1 MSETAATPDH
11 DQPLFPQVPLR
22 TPDEVMRLK
31 RMGAFFPT
39 RLSFMR
45 ILLRR
50 LARERA
56 DVCRPVWEISP
67 EGYGHAVY
75 CVELGGHAYSLIA
88 FATPLAEDQRT
99 DRVIAE
105 AWDSTFVLFDG
116 VPSED
121 DIDRLRANTPL
132 QEAGRF
138 QASDLIL
145 SRANK
150 SMRLFEHVAGRL
162 AAGQQP
168 DTDLIGSI
176 GYLMRTTAVY
186 GNGKFGIADRAQI
199 AGRPGLSEPF
209 QAEMLTVWLI
219 RGFTI
224 DLVEHIAEAR
234 APGTF
239 VPLDRNLKRHF
250 GVGNATGLGMAP
262 FLVSHPILLNNWMLV
277 RETALARVRAVETAD
292 AETIDA
298 ACKLAQRVET
308 HLAQWNVH
316 DERQMERIMT
326 LRGEWPS
333 MMALLHEE
341 WLAHSQPWDRL
352 YQAALVY
359 SAECQELV
367 LALILEVNG
376 HLIDGLTDCLSSN
389 VVPRFDSGVT
399 VGELKHQLTEHFDWA
414 LEFDFSQRQAEQQFW
429 YVSEEKLEPRL
440 GQRFEEPGSDRES
453 PLDIARQAQAL
464 ADDLN
469 DSDNDESLARFALRH
484 PQHRHVIRRVQ
495 AAVAHPYSEIRDNLL
510 ADTSLPIDMLR
521 CKLSFFGASK
531 FDPKSDLWTRITM
544 YQGAPLLDELD
555 QPIVDDWWLPTLETA

>member
-1 MSETAATPDH
+1 MSETAATRDH
-11 DQPLFPQVPLR
+11 GEPLYPQVPLR
-22 TPDEVMRLK
+22 SPAEVMRLQ

-50 LARERA
+50 LAREHAVVR
-56 DVCRPVWEISP
+56 CPVWEISP

-75 CVELGGHAYSLIA
+75 SVDLGGHTYSLVA
-88 FATPLAEDQRT
+88 FATPLPEDQRT

-116 VPSED
+116 IPTNS
-121 DIDRLRANTPL
+121 DIARLRANTPL

-138 QASDLIL
+138 EASDLIL

-150 SMRLFEHVAGRL
+150 SMRLFEHVAERL

-168 DTDLIGSI
+168 DAGLIGSI

-199 AGRPGLSEPF
+199 SERPGLSEPF

-219 RGFTI
+219 RGFTV
-224 DLVEHIAEAR
+224 DLVEHIAQSRGPETYA
-234 APGTF
+234 
-239 VPLDRNLKRHF
+239 PLDRHLKRHL
-250 GVGNATGLGMAP
+250 GIGNATGLGMAP
-262 FLVSHPILLNNWMLV
+262 FLVSHPILLNNWMMV
-277 RETALARVRAVETAD
+277 RETALARVRAVEV
-292 AETIDA
+292 AEAEAIDLVR
-298 ACKLAQRVET
+298 KLAQRVAL
-308 HLAQWNVH
+308 HLNQWNV
-316 DERQMERIMT
+316 DDVRQMDRIET
-326 LRGEWPS
+326 LRDEWPRIE
-333 MMALLHEE
+333 ALADEDC
-341 WLAHSQPWDRL
+341 LAVPRPWDRL
-352 YQAALVY
+352 YQASLDF
-359 SAECQELV
+359 STECQELV
-367 LALILEVNG
+367 LALILEING
-376 HLIDGLTDCLSSN
+376 DLVDGLTDCLSSN
-389 VVPRFDSGVT
+389 VVPRFEAGRT
-399 VGELKHQLTEHFDWA
+399 VGELSQQLVEHFGWV
-414 LEFDFSQRQAEQQFW
+414 LEFDFARPRAQQQFW

-440 GQRFEEPGSDRES
+440 GQRFEEPGSERES

-464 ADDLN
+464 ADDL
-469 DSDNDESLARFALRH
+469 DSSDSAESLARFALRH

-495 AAVAHPYSEIRDNLL
+495 AAVGHPYSEIRDNLL

-555 QPIVDDWWLPTLETA
+555 QPVADDWWLPTLEMA